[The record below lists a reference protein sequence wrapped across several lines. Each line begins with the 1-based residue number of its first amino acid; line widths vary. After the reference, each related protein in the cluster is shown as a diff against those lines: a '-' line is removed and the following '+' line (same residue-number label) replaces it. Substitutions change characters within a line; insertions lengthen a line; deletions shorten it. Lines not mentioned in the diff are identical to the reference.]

1 MWEAISL
8 ILAGLAL
15 VLLFWLITLLIRLKK
30 IRFRLRSLAS
40 EEIAQIHSVRSLK
53 IEELRE
59 RVNRLESGYRFFF
72 EEAQTYNIL
81 LDREGRIKDMNRAFL
96 NLFEREK
103 AELAGELL
111 LDLVD
116 ETDQSGFTEYFQKHR
131 QDSYT
136 PEQEVE
142 FSGPRGQRRLLFG
155 EKHLTVVEDGIP
167 VGILLSGIDITA
179 RRRVEAGEEELKKK
193 LALSARMESLGIMAG
208 GIAHDLKN
216 LFNPVLSYPDFIA
229 DKLPPES
236 DLREPLRRIKNA
248 AAQAAEL
255 VQNFLALARRGRLE
269 LLPLDLNSLVRT
281 YIQSMGCKTLEDRFP
296 AARVTLD
303 LADQLPLVKGLAP
316 QLNSV
321 LMNLVK
327 NSCEA
332 MKEGGEVRVST
343 HAATLDQPY
352 RGLQQVPRGNYAIL
366 KIEDTGKG
374 MGKEEIKRLFTP
386 FISGKEMGSSG
397 TGLGMV
403 VVAGVIEDHQ
413 GYIDVKSEPGRGTA
427 VMIYLRAIGKEGD
440 RDVRTSRLG
449 ARILVVDDDETDRVE
464 LARRLSSFG
473 YNVAQTSDGEEA
485 MSYLQRH
492 SPDLLVM
499 DLMLDQENGLD
510 LYRRIREA
518 LPRIR
523 CVLIS
528 GGLDQ
533 RAREDAAALGV
544 TAVLTK
550 PLAVEE
556 LSRLIREELDKSY
569 PAAQIRD

>member
-1 MWEAISL
+1 MWETIPLVLS
-8 ILAGLAL
+8 GLAL
-15 VLLFWLITLLIRLKK
+15 VLLFWLILLLIRLKK
-30 IRFRLRSLAS
+30 IRSRLHSRAAQ
-40 EEIAQIHSVRSLK
+40 EIEKAQGSRSLK

-96 NLFEREK
+96 NLFDREK
-103 AELAGELL
+103 AELEGGLL

-116 ETDQSGFTEYFQKHR
+116 ETDQSEFTQYFQKHR
-131 QDSYT
+131 KDNYT
-136 PEQEVE
+136 PEQEVV
-142 FSGPRGQRRLLFG
+142 FSGPGGKRRLLFG
-155 EKHLTVVEDGIP
+155 EKHLTVVEGGIP
-167 VGILLSGIDITA
+167 AGILLSGIDITA
-179 RRRVEAGEEELKKK
+179 RRRVEAGEEELKRK

-216 LFNPVLSYPDFIA
+216 LFNPVLSYPDYIA
-229 DKLPPES
+229 DKLPLQS

-248 AAQAAEL
+248 AAQASEL

-269 LLPLDLNSLVRT
+269 LRPLDLNSLVRT
-281 YIQSMGCKTLEDRFP
+281 YIKSMGCKSLDDRFP
-296 AARVTLD
+296 AARITLD
-303 LADQLPLVKGLAP
+303 LASQLPMVEGLAP

-332 MKEGGEVRVST
+332 MKEGGKICVST
-343 HAATLDQPY
+343 RAETLDQPY
-352 RGLQQVPRGNYAIL
+352 RGLQQVPRGDYAIL
-366 KIEDTGKG
+366 KVEDTGKG
-374 MGKEEIKRLFTP
+374 MEKEEIKRLFTP
-386 FISGKEMGSSG
+386 FTSGKEMGGSG

-403 VVAGVIEDHQ
+403 VVAGVIEDHH
-413 GYIDVKSEPGRGTA
+413 GYIDVRSEPGRGTA
-427 VMIYLRAIGKEGD
+427 VMIYLRAIGEEGD

-449 ARILVVDDDETDRVE
+449 ARILVVDDDETDRGE
-464 LARRLSSFG
+464 LARRLSSCG
-473 YNVAQTSDGEEA
+473 YRVAQVSDGEEA

-510 LYRRIREA
+510 LYRRIREV

-528 GGLDQ
+528 GKLDQ
-533 RAREDAAALGV
+533 RAREEAAALGINV
-544 TAVLTK
+544 VFTK
-550 PLAVEE
+550 PPAMEE
-556 LSRLIREELDKSY
+556 LSRLIGAELNKSH
-569 PAAQIRD
+569 PADQIRD